1 MLAAT
6 QPMFLA
12 WGPERIVLYNDSYG
26 VLCGAKHP
34 AGQGMRFA
42 DLWSDI
48 IDDVG
53 PIMDRTYA
61 GESIHM
67 DDICFLMQD
76 RNGYA
81 EETHFSFSYLPV
93 RDADGTVQGMFCTC
107 AETSGKVINER
118 RLAFQLRLGDALRGL
133 SDPQAIKRL
142 AAQMLV
148 DELQVGQVGFC
159 EVDGHL
165 RILGNVAV
173 GDGSMPDYSGRRDMF
188 SYGRDT
194 LMHELATGHELVVA
208 DTATDPRTRTTWLTG
223 VLRESALRAFAIMPS
238 TKAGGLQG
246 FLYLVHP
253 EPRRWTPQ
261 DIETAQDVASR
272 AWTAIERAVIEMA
285 LRTTRERLDAT
296 LKAAEIAA
304 WDYDIRRD
312 VIQADA
318 HLARFFGLAHE
329 SLLKDAPLEAFIAGC
344 HPDDQEAVRK
354 SFALAFADSD
364 EWRSEHR
371 IAQSAG
377 GWRWVISRGQ
387 IERDAEGRPLF
398 MHGVLVDI
406 SDRKHA
412 EEALQ
417 EADRRKDEFLATLA
431 HELRNPLAPIR
442 SAARISSDPQAT
454 PEQLRWSHDVI
465 ERQVRHMS
473 MLLDDLLDVSRI
485 TRSTLDIRR
494 EKVLLSSVVEDALET
509 ARPVIDARGHWL
521 DLDLGPAPLQL
532 TADPLRIAQAI
543 SNLLTNA
550 AKYTDP
556 GGRLALHA
564 ALDGDTL
571 VLRVRDNG
579 IGIAA
584 ASLSRIFDMF
594 SQVESAID
602 RSEGGL
608 GIGLS
613 LVRGLI
619 GLHGGTVEAHSQ
631 GLGHGSE
638 FVVRLPG
645 ASLANADPA
654 PAAGVPAAMG
664 RPAPRTGA
672 APVPGLRNHRPDGAA
687 SSLPPQAI
695 PPQESTVQN
704 SQTPQSDDGPDAA
717 PQGRRIVV
725 ADDNQDGAETLAALL
740 ELDGHEVR
748 LAHDG
753 PSAVDAVVDFAPDV
767 AFLDIG
773 MPGLNGYEVAQRLR
787 AARVTVRGSTRPTLL
802 VALTGWGG
810 ESDKQRAAQAGF
822 DRHLTKPV
830 DPDSIAELLA
840 GIG

>member
-1 MLAAT
+1 MLSAP
-6 QPMFLA
+6 QPMFIA

-26 VLCGAKHP
+26 ALCGAKHP
-34 AGQGMRFA
+34 AGQGTRFA

-53 PIMDRTYA
+53 PIMDRTFA

-67 DDICFLMQD
+67 EDICFLMHD

-81 EETHFSFSYLPV
+81 EETHFSFSYIPV
-93 RDADGTVQGMFCTC
+93 RDAGGAIQGMFCTC
-107 AETSGKVINER
+107 AETSGKVITER

-148 DELQVGQVGFC
+148 EELRVGQAGFC
-159 EVDGHL
+159 EVDGL
-165 RILGNVAV
+165 RRITANVAA
-173 GDGSMPDYSGRRDMF
+173 GDGSMPDYSGRRDLF
-188 SYGRDT
+188 SHGRDT
-194 LMHELATGHELVVA
+194 LMQELAAGRELVVA

-223 VLRESALRAFAIMPS
+223 VLRESALRSFAMVPS

-261 DIETAQDVASR
+261 DIETAQDVAGR
-272 AWTAIERAVIEMA
+272 AWAAIERATIEMA
-285 LRTTRERLDAT
+285 LRNTRERLDAT

-329 SLLKDAPLEAFIAGC
+329 NLLKDAPLEAFIAGC
-344 HPDDQEAVRK
+344 HPDDQDAVRK
-354 SFALAFADSD
+354 SFALAFAESD

-371 IAQSAG
+371 IAPSSG

-387 IERDAEGRPLF
+387 IERDPEGRPIF

-442 SAARISSDPQAT
+442 SAARISGDPHAT

-494 EKVLLSSVVEDALET
+494 EQVLLSSVVEDALET
-509 ARPVIDARGHWL
+509 ARPVIDARGHRL
-521 DLDLGPAPLQL
+521 HLDLGPEPLRL
-532 TADPLRIAQAI
+532 LADPLRIAQAV

-556 GGRLALHA
+556 GGQLSLLA
-564 ALDGDTL
+564 ALEGDML

-584 ASLSRIFDMF
+584 ASLPRIFDMF

-619 GLHGGTVEAHSQ
+619 GLHGGTVEARSP
-631 GLGHGSE
+631 GLGQGSE

-645 ASLANADPA
+645 ASR
-654 PAAGVPAAMG
+654 AAGSATPSATE
-664 RPAPRTGA
+664 RPPRRTDAP
-672 APVPGLRNHRPDGAA
+672 PVPRLRNHLPDDAPSA
-687 SSLPPQAI
+687 PHS
-695 PPQESTVQN
+695 QEPAVQN
-704 SQTPQSDDGPDAA
+704 SQPSPSGAPQDTP

-753 PSAVDAVVDFAPDV
+753 PSAVDAVLDFAPDV

-787 AARVTVRGSTRPTLL
+787 AAQVTVRGGARPTLL

-810 ESDKQRAAQAGF
+810 ESDKQRATKAGF

-830 DPDSIAELLA
+830 DPDAIAELLA